1 MHTTNNGNNQVSAEP
16 MKEKRERA
24 EKKQS
29 SESLMATVNEKAKKA
44 SDCLAYSAID
54 RSEGN

>member
-1 MHTTNNGNNQVSAEP
+1 